1 MGGVDQGFKFLAGAG
16 LNLAAVFNRDT
27 LPPDVKQSL
36 RALPAADAKLPQLIL
51 LGAAGRGLWHAMG
64 GVGEGAAE
72 NFSVHPVDQYST
84 EVAKRFIA
92 QYLGA
97 PRVCFLY
104 PGDFPLPL
112 QQLGAALGWS
122 HPSPLGLHIHPEFGL
137 WFAWRAAF
145 LAATALPA
153 TPPGETTGS
162 PCANCADKP
171 CITACPVNAVHATKP
186 FAIKTCAVHRLSA
199 ASPSCRSTCH
209 ARLACPVG
217 AKYRYSAEQF
227 AYHSRRALGSLS

>member
-1 MGGVDQGFKFLAGAG
+1 MGGVDQGFKFLADAG

-36 RALPAADAKLPQLIL
+36 RALPAADANLPQLIL
-51 LGAAGRGLWHAMG
+51 LGAAGRGLWRAMG
-64 GVGEGAAE
+64 GVGEGDGE

-84 EVAKRFIA
+84 AVTKKFIA
-92 QYLGA
+92 RYLGA

-145 LAATALPA
+145 LANTALPA
-153 TPPGETTGS
+153 TPRKTTSS

-171 CITACPVNAVHATKP
+171 CIIACPAGAVHATKH
-186 FAIKTCAVHRLSA
+186 FAIQTCASHRLSA

-209 ARLACPVG
+209 ARLSCPAG
-217 AKYRYSAEQF
+217 AKYRYSADQF
-227 AYHSRRALGSLS
+227 AYHSRRALGSLNN

>member
-1 MGGVDQGFKFLAGAG
+1 MGGVDRGFKFLADAG

-36 RALPAADAKLPQLIL
+36 RALPAADANLPQLIL

-64 GVGEGAAE
+64 GVGEGDAE

-84 EVAKRFIA
+84 TVTKRFIA
-92 QYLGA
+92 QHLGA

-145 LAATALPA
+145 LADTALPA
-153 TPPGETTGS
+153 TPKKATSS
-162 PCANCADKP
+162 PCADCIDKP
-171 CITACPVNAVHATKP
+171 CITACPVRAVSAAQP
-186 FAIKTCAVHRLSA
+186 FAIKACVAHRLSA
-199 ASPSCRSTCH
+199 APPSCRSTCH
-209 ARLACPVG
+209 ARLSCPVG

-227 AYHSRRALGSLS
+227 AYHSRRALGS